1 MVINNNQSV
10 SFGLSDGYIEI
21 SNDTLI
27 INDNAKQDRLLLLLT
42 SITSIALSLTIIYKW
57 NKHNDRY
64 YFLTGIILLI
74 INLGLIWKWTK
85 EFMFIDNKIPLNDI
99 SYLKQ
104 VNIKFSNT
112 KVGLLRIKGRKY
124 RRVKMDLNELM
135 KLSEYL
141 AKRNIQIKK

>member
-1 MVINNNQSV
+1 MLINNNPSV